1 MVTTS
6 EEINLR
12 SNASILTMLHYAVLV
27 MLIALPILVAIVRS
41 SGGAIFIVLSAI
53 SLVTFWWNRVELDFS
68 EKIWILSLLAFVG
81 FSALSFINAD
91 DVRKS
96 ISRMERVGYFLFAF
110 PMFLLFRKHITIFN
124 AVIVGFFVSGF
135 VLFYEA
141 YKTGRPEG
149 AYNTILFGDYAAS
162 VGVVLFSVAL
172 FSSYHYIIRL
182 LVLGVGALASFAA
195 LASGTRGAW
204 LALPIPFV
212 LFFLSLFIPQ
222 RGYIKNKLFGLVL
235 LALIGVGASI
245 SIDERHIS
253 RWNSAVSEFAQAKN
267 QTIGAGSVGERLSM
281 VKDSFEIWLEHPLIG
296 TGIGD
301 LLHDNQKRIAAG
313 KSHAHKAWGEGHNLY
328 MEFLATTGVLGLLAL
343 LFSLFLLPI
352 CFFLQ
357 ALDDYG
363 VDQKRTAAII
373 GVCFVLAFMVFGLS
387 QNWLSRSSISAYY
400 VTFLSYFLSMTRSRF
415 VLKKHG

>member
-12 SNASILTMLHYAVLV
+12 SNAPILTLLHYAVLV
-27 MLIALPILVAIVRS
+27 LLIALPILVAVVKS

-53 SLVTFWWNRVELDFS
+53 ALVTFWRNRVELDFS
-68 EKIWILSLLAFVG
+68 EKMWVFSLLAFVG
-81 FSALSFINAD
+81 FSLLSFINVD
-91 DVRKS
+91 DIRKS
-96 ISRMERVGYFLFAF
+96 ISRMERVGYFLFTF
-110 PMFLLFRKHITIFN
+110 PMFLLFRKHVTIFN
-124 AVIVGFFVSGF
+124 AVFVGFFISGF

-162 VGVVLFSVAL
+162 VAVILFSVAL
-172 FSSYHYIIRL
+172 FSSYKYTARL
-182 LVLGVGALASFAA
+182 LVLVAGALASYAA

-212 LFFLSLFIPQ
+212 LFLLSLFIPRQ
-222 RGYIKNKLFGLVL
+222 GYIKNKLFGLVL
-235 LALIGVGASI
+235 VALIGVGASI
-245 SIDERHIS
+245 FIEERHIS

-267 QTIGAGSVGERLSM
+267 QSIGTGSVGERLSM

-301 LLHDNQKRIAAG
+301 LLHDNQKRIAAD
-313 KSHAHKAWGEGHNLY
+313 KSYAHNAWGEGHNLY
-328 MEFLATTGVLGLLAL
+328 MEFLATTGGLGLLAL

-352 CFFLQ
+352 YFFI
-357 ALDDYG
+357 
-363 VDQKRTAAII
+363 RAIDESADNHRRLASI
-373 GVCFVLAFMVFGLS
+373 VGICFVLAFMIFGLS

-400 VTFLSYFLSMTRSRF
+400 VTILVAFLSVSRF
-415 VLKKHG
+415 SLTSQKI